1 MIRFSLLGS
10 GSAGNATIVVTPTC
24 KILIDNGLSYKQLVL
39 RLDRVGETL
48 EGLQGIFITHEHTDH
63 VNGAGILAR
72 KMQVPVFM
80 TEGTY
85 AALPKSVGLLP
96 KVECFESGDSIDL
109 DGLSVT
115 SFQITHDAADP
126 VSFVVRSGGCQ
137 LGLAT
142 DLGIATELVRQRL
155 QGSNALIL
163 ESNYCPKM
171 LRESTYPAAVVQR
184 IGSNQGHL
192 SNPDMNSLLAAL
204 IHDDLQ
210 WVVAVHISQENNTVE
225 KAREMAAR
233 VLGAH
238 PAELFIAD
246 QERPSPL
253 FEIIAGSKA
262 ASRKSA

>member
-24 KILIDNGLSYKQLVL
+24 KILIDNGLSYKQLAL
-39 RLDRVGETL
+39 RMDRVGETL

-72 KMQVPVFM
+72 RMQVPVFM

-85 AALPKSVGLLP
+85 ARLPKSVGLIP
-96 KVECFESGDSIDL
+96 KVECFESGDRIDL
-109 DGLSVT
+109 GGLSVT

-163 ESNYCPKM
+163 ESNYCPDM
-171 LRESTYPAAVVQR
+171 LRESTYPAAVIQR
-184 IGSNQGHL
+184 IGSNEGHL
-192 SNPDMNSLLAAL
+192 SNPDMNSLLASL
-204 IHDDLQ
+204 MHEDLQ
-210 WVVAVHISQENNTVE
+210 LVVAVHISQENNTVE

-233 VLGAH
+233 VLRAH

-253 FEIIAGSKA
+253 FEITAGSKA